1 MEIYKGDLVDF
12 GVYGK
17 LYVCNTNFSEKYFWV
32 TDDES
37 DRYNEYASGWSISK
51 NLAKSVIER
60 YEDLDES
67 IMFNTNNRSKFI
79 KDNTESEFNESFYDS
94 DLLYDYSNIDD
105 DFTDEEMTNILGG
118 ELLYCPDCGSDRY
131 YDGHCYAC
139 GTLDEDVN
147 YTAKKAY
154 YWEVGVEDVDNE
166 LDRDV
171 PFYEIPYKTVDENV
185 GECKTFDE
193 ALNYVNK
200 YILDGIDGTYGIIIE
215 VDVDD
220 EEYNSIVS
228 GMSDM
233 YDYNVMQYGKLKYSA
248 YKKDS
253 DLVIMHNEPISLE
266 KDILESVT
274 PEYFT
279 QNYSDIYKKYL
290 SAYGEGDNM
299 ASQAVTATNKLIQK
313 WYNDGDVFDN
323 TYYLS
328 GWVND
333 ISSYANWLY
342 NNIPET
348 NAILDTISTA
358 YSNGEYEDLLREL
371 CYVVYNEEF
380 LSKLSTKEKIGSIYN
395 TDGKFNFVIMD
406 DDYET
411 DDLDESFKDCDL
423 NFDLFEEYLF
433 EEESD
438 EDHIA
443 DRIINLGMGLD
454 CFDYYNSQI
463 NGIDDILYQLKYD
476 KEDLIDWLLGLTEFG
491 GNEDEIKS
499 IISDINRL
507 DTQNLDYINENLTVS
522 DLQQELKDAMTD
534 ILMSDEF
541 GFDEYDIDDYT
552 RISITQ
558 DNDFIYIEIGAEL
571 SYNGMRRLSEKLDEI
586 IAKYDKYAYFDDID
600 AGLIGAIVRK

>member
-105 DFTDEEMTNILGG
+105 DFTDEEMANILGG
-118 ELLYCPDCGSDRY
+118 ELLYC
-131 YDGHCYAC
+131 
-139 GTLDEDVN
+139 
-147 YTAKKAY
+147 
-154 YWEVGVEDVDNE
+154 
-166 LDRDV
+166 
-171 PFYEIPYKTVDENV
+171 
-185 GECKTFDE
+185 
-193 ALNYVNK
+193 
-200 YILDGIDGTYGIIIE
+200 
-215 VDVDD
+215 
-220 EEYNSIVS
+220 
-228 GMSDM
+228 
-233 YDYNVMQYGKLKYSA
+233 
-248 YKKDS
+248 
-253 DLVIMHNEPISLE
+253 NEPISLE

-290 SAYGEGDNM
+290 SADGEGDNM

-438 EDHIA
+438 EDRIA

-600 AGLIGAIVRK
+600 AGLIGATVRK